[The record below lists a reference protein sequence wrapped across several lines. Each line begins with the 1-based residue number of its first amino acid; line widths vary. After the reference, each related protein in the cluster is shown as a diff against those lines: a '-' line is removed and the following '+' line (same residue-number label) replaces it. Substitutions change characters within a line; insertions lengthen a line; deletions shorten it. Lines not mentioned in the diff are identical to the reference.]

1 MSRPGSTTATSVG
14 MDRIS
19 SASKSRNTADPHS
32 RQQSL
37 SSACAPVT
45 SGYATP
51 RLEGQSSPVVPTRG
65 WKQYDWGAT
74 KESGGVSPIRD
85 TDDDPH
91 RKAAGAVSN
100 NKLVNAANTAVGL
113 PATILGFFIAPLTS
127 TAPGPSAGYYGSPA
141 LSAST
146 APTSKALPPK
156 RYSLVVRLLTISYL
170 AFSTFFLAAKLLNYS
185 SPSSSSAAAAR
196 LKALRIGPRADALV
210 GLAADVGSAGQAYAQ
225 KAAGAAVRWSGR
237 GVADRALSPEEELA
251 SWEIVKRPGS
261 GSAAERDPEI
271 NPLTPMTHTYRF
283 SKMHDKI
290 HWDLHDEIVSFAFA
304 ATGKP
309 AAGEVTACFYSN
321 EAWLETLPQFV
332 NAWGG
337 PVSLVFEAAHSRT
350 SPLRAGLTDKIEA
363 LRASEPLVRKLVDFH
378 IVGTPTSMSA
388 RTQSKTRERLIADP
402 RAFNFHHNLA
412 RFFAPT
418 DVIFMVGDARFVPSP
433 GLRRRLMGSTV
444 KELVLEDGDAIIVP
458 TFAFVRDPSM
468 DPTVNVVPSL
478 SELRDELGLAQP
490 ASLWD
495 GVSETEFEAVAQAHV
510 SSLYSTLPLQPEDW
524 PARKSELGPLV
535 SNKMGTPELP
545 TTGQMVMYDRRWDF
559 NHGPSNW
566 YLWRKSSVNPT
577 LNLAP
582 EIGGGIGLG
591 VDGRVGGGN
600 EVYRVFD
607 YDLHYAPNVVI
618 SRKGQPWCTERFE
631 HLQAAC
637 VYQMYLSGA
646 SMWVLPDE
654 WLFTTEEVEKTE
666 RHANEQ
672 DPADKLKNSI
682 SARLY
687 GKFHQEACM
696 HYGREFLSVQKWDSE
711 KAQQLRETCARTLS
725 SWGMGA
731 V

>member
-19 SASKSRNTADPHS
+19 SASKSRNNGDPHS

-37 SSACAPVT
+37 SSSCAPVT

-74 KESGGVSPIRD
+74 KEGGGSPIRD
-85 TDDDPH
+85 GDDDPH
-91 RKAAGAVSN
+91 RKAAGAQSSS
-100 NKLVNAANTAVGL
+100 KIVNGVNILIGL
-113 PATILGFFIAPLTS
+113 PATILSFFIAPLTS
-127 TAPGPSAGYYGSPA
+127 TSSAAYYGTPS

-146 APTSKALPPK
+146 APTTKAQPPK
-156 RYSLVVRLLTISYL
+156 RYSLIVRLLTVSYL
-170 AFSTFFLAAKLLNYS
+170 VFSTFFLAAKLLNYS

-196 LKALRIGPRADALV
+196 LKALSLGSRTDALV

-237 GVADRALSPEEELA
+237 VVTDRALTPEEELA
-251 SWEIVKRPGS
+251 SWETVKRPNS
-261 GSAAERDPEI
+261 GLAGDRDPHE

-309 AAGEVTACFYSN
+309 ATADVTACLYSN
-321 EAWLETLPQFV
+321 EAWLETLPQFAR
-332 NAWGG
+332 AWGG
-337 PVSLVFEAAHSRT
+337 HVSLVFETAHSRT
-350 SPLRAGLTDKIEA
+350 SPLRTVLADKIEA
-363 LRASEPLVRKLVDFH
+363 IRQSEPLVRQLVDFH
-378 IVGTPTSMSA
+378 IIGTPTSMSA
-388 RTQSKTRERLIADP
+388 RTQAKTRERLIADP
-402 RAFNFHHNLA
+402 RALNFHHNLA

-418 DVIFMVGDARFVPSP
+418 DMIFMVGDARFVPSS
-433 GLRRRLMGSTV
+433 GLRRRLLGSTV
-444 KELVLEDGDAIIVP
+444 KELVMEDGDAIVVP
-458 TFAFVRDPSM
+458 TFAFIRDPTM
-468 DPTVNVVPSL
+468 DPTTNVIPSIA
-478 SELRDELGLAQP
+478 ELRDELGLPVAG
-490 ASLWD
+490 SLWD
-495 GVSETEFEAVAQAHV
+495 GVSESEFSAVAQAHV
-510 SSLYSTLPLQPEDW
+510 SSLYSTLPLQPDEW
-524 PARKSELGPLV
+524 PARKSALV
-535 SNKMGTPELP
+535 TAVSTKIGTPEFPSPAQL
-545 TTGQMVMYDRRWDF
+545 VMYDRRWDY

-566 YLWRKSSVNPT
+566 YLWRKSSVDPR
-577 LNLAP
+577 LAEP
-582 EIGGGIGLG
+582 AEAGGGIGLG

-600 EVYRVFD
+600 EVYKVMD
-607 YDLHYAPNVVI
+607 YDLHFAPNVVI

-646 SMWVLPDE
+646 QMWVLPDE
-654 WLFTTEEVEKTE
+654 WLFTLEEVEKTE
-666 RHANEQ
+666 RHSAEQ

-682 SARLY
+682 AARLY

-696 HYGREFLSVQKWDSE
+696 HYGREFLSIQMWNSE
-711 KAQQLRETCARTLS
+711 KAQQLRETCAHTLGA
-725 SWGMGA
+725 WGMGA